1 MADYSDKDKKRFI
14 KRLTDRGMSE
24 GDAIEEWG
32 IFLAEIDAYGEI
44 ASKKKNKKAVKV
56 KRKVA

>member
-32 IFLAEIDAYGEI
+32 IFLEEIEI
-44 ASKKKNKKAVKV
+44 KFMTA
-56 KRKVA
+56 